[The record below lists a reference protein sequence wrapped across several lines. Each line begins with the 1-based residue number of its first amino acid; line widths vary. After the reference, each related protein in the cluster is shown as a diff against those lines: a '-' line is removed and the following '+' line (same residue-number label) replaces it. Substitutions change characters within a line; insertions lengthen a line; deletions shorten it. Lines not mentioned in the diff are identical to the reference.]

1 MSLKQRVLFFVIL
14 LIVPLI
20 FIWSFQKK
28 YISYQGSVMGTTF
41 SVKCYSPIWISKVKI
56 INEINTSFTFMNS
69 IFSTW
74 IPDSEISLINKVS
87 SNVLQ
92 VVSDPFLD
100 VFNLSIY
107 LNDLSAGAFDPSIK
121 PVIDLWG
128 FNNKNSYYKIPSQ
141 SDIYN
146 VSSFIGLSNFVI
158 QDKNIFK
165 KHDNVTLDLSSIA
178 KGYAVDY
185 LSTKLK
191 ALNIKNFM
199 IELGGEVIVSTP
211 PNKSKSS
218 WKLGIVSPHFNYSN
232 QELFVSLNL
241 KNKALAT
248 SGDYRNYF
256 VEDDVPYTHIFD
268 PLSLRPIRTNIAS
281 VSVIADTCAL
291 ADGLATAIMVLGKER
306 GIALVEALDNV
317 EAMIIERVTFD
328 EFLTYYSSNFNQY
341 INN

>member
-1 MSLKQRVLFFVIL
+1 MLFNL
-14 LIVPLI
+14 LL
-20 FIWSFQKK
+20 
-28 YISYQGSVMGTTF
+28 
-41 SVKCYSPIWISKVKI
+41 
-56 INEINTSFTFMNS
+56 N
-69 IFSTW
+69 
-74 IPDSEISLINKVS
+74 L
-87 SNVLQ
+87 
-92 VVSDPFLD
+92 FLD
-100 VFNLSIY
+100 VLNLSVY
-107 LNDLSAGAFDPSIK
+107 LNELSAGAFDPTIK

-141 SDIYN
+141 SAINN
-146 VSSFIGLSNFVI
+146 VSSYIGLN
-158 QDKNIFK
+158 NIIINDNSILK
-165 KHDNVTLDLSSIA
+165 KQDNVVLDLSSIA

-185 LSTKLK
+185 ISAKLK
-191 ALNIKNFM
+191 EFNIQNFM

-218 WKLGIVSPHFNYSN
+218 WKLGIVSPHFNYAN

-241 KNKALAT
+241 RNKALAT

-256 VEDDVPYTHIFD
+256 VEDNVAYTHIFD
-268 PLSLRPIRTNIAS
+268 PLSLRPIKTNIAS
-281 VSVIADTCAL
+281 VSVIAETCAM